1 MGQPDRQP
9 PLIGPLVR
17 SLLNPSDKLLHCEPG
32 TQRGRLAH
40 RNTPTYR
47 VSLLYVCCQSGMKRA
62 MPDAGIS
69 LARKTAV
76 ATLAALLAQCDL
88 IVSLD
93 TGTFHVARAVGLPSV
108 VIAPAWQ
115 SPLEWLPVASERY
128 RVLRRPASPK
138 GQPPIIGL
146 RKSAWSRC

>member
-1 MGQPDRQP
+1 
-9 PLIGPLVR
+9 
-17 SLLNPSDKLLHCEPG
+17 
-32 TQRGRLAH
+32 
-40 RNTPTYR
+40 
-47 VSLLYVCCQSGMKRA
+47 